1 MYKYGER
8 NQIGLFPAS
17 IEDYIGP
24 NDPVRVYDAFVEAID
39 FNTLGIPITPN
50 KEGAHEY
57 HPKPMLKLFLYGYSY
72 GGSRSSRK
80 LERACHHNLSFIW
93 LMGGLKPDYRTI
105 ARFRRD
111 NKAAIKKVLKESA
124 RLCLELNLIEGNILF
139 VDGSPI
145 RANASIDNTW
155 TAEKTEK
162 YLEQVEANIDRL
174 MTEAEEIDR
183 SEEWQD
189 SLVNIKEELRDSEKL
204 KKKIE
209 DIAQRLKDSGR
220 ENINSV
226 DPESVNVKGRQ
237 GSHASYRGELVV
249 DEKHGL
255 IVQTEAVSQSND
267 LNQFDRQMKQA
278 SENIGHPPEQ
288 GCSDAGFH
296 SLSDLDKVTSV
307 ATIVMP
313 SSRQAQADNRRHPL
327 KPLGKE
333 AFKYDPEKDEY
344 ICPEGK
350 RLRYWGNPFGD
361 ERKRSYQA
369 EGRECRIC
377 PQFGIC
383 TKCRTGRKV
392 IRIKEEV
399 LRERLAKIYESADGQ
414 AVYKLRKQ
422 KAELPFGHIKRNLG
436 CGQFLL
442 RGKSGADAELSIL
455 GVCFNIV
462 RMITIIGIPML
473 ITKLA
478 NA

>member
-1 MYKYGER
+1 MYKHGER
-8 NQIGLFPAS
+8 HQIALFPAS
-17 IEDYIGP
+17 IEDYISP
-24 NDPVRVYDAFVEAID
+24 NDPVKVYDAFVEALD
-39 FNTLGIPITPN
+39 FNALGIPIIPD

-57 HPKPMLKLFLYGYSY
+57 HPKPMLKLFLYGCSY
-72 GGSRSSRK
+72 GTRSSRK
-80 LERACHHNLSFIW
+80 LERACYHNLSFIW

-124 RLCLELNLIEGNILF
+124 RLCLELNLVEGNILF

-162 YLEQVEANIDRL
+162 YLKRVEANIEKL
-174 MTEAEEIDR
+174 MTEAEQIDQE
-183 SEEWQD
+183 EEWQD
-189 SLVNIKEELRDSEKL
+189 SLVNIKEELRDTAKL
-204 KKKIE
+204 KQKIE

-220 ENINSV
+220 EYINSV
-226 DPESVNVKGRQ
+226 DGESVNVKGRQ
-237 GSHASYRGELVV
+237 GSHASYRGEVVV

-267 LNQFDRQMKQA
+267 LNQFNRQMTQA
-278 SENIGHPPEQ
+278 GENIGHAPEQ
-288 GCSDAGFH
+288 GCSDAGFY
-296 SLSDLDKVTSV
+296 SLPDLQETTAVT
-307 ATIVMP
+307 TIVMP
-313 SSRQAQADNRRHPL
+313 SSRQAQADNHRHPL
-327 KPLGKE
+327 KPFSKE
-333 AFKYDPEKDEY
+333 EFKYDHEKDEY

-350 RLRYWGNPFGD
+350 RLKYWGHPFGE

-369 EGRECRIC
+369 EGKECRVC

-392 IRIKEEV
+392 IRMKEEI
-399 LRERLAKIYESADGQ
+399 LKDQLAKIYESVEGQ
-414 AVYKLRKQ
+414 EIYKLRKQ
-422 KAELPFGHIKRNLG
+422 KAELPFGHIKRNLS

-442 RGKSGADAELSIL
+442 RGKSGADAELSML

-462 RMITIIGIPML
+462 RMITLIGIPGL
-473 ITKLA
+473 IAKLCEA
-478 NA
+478 